1 MPKMLFGGNE
11 LYKHVLEKKEGEREK
26 KELKGL

>member
-11 LYKHVLEKKEGEREK
+11 LYKHVSLEQKEQKREG
-26 KELKGL
+26 KGW

>member
-11 LYKHVLEKKEGEREK
+11 LYKHVLEKKGGREGK